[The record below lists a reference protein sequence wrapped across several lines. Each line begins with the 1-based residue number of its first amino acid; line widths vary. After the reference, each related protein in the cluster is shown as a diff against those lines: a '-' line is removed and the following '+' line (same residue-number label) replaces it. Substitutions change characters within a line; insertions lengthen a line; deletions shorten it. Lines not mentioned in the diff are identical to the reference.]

1 MAHVEAIR
9 TDGGDIRIKHVADGG
24 KETELFLFI
33 TCTHEDLIS
42 ALGILRLTKLIREE
56 HLHRFTRNTFIQ
68 GELKIV
74 EQIKDILRYISEET
88 FKSHFREI

>member
-9 TDGGDIRIKHVADGG
+9 TAGGDICIKHIADGG
-24 KETELFLFI
+24 KETELFLHI
-33 TCTHEDLIS
+33 TRTRADVIS
-42 ALGILRLTKLIREE
+42 ALGILRLTDLIRDE
-56 HLHRFTRNTFIQ
+56 HLHRFTRNTFIE

-74 EQIKDILRYISEET
+74 EQIRDILRYISEET